1 MVLKVALY
9 IILVLSFIN
18 LNVYPESHSKYITS
32 KNDALIYNTNL
43 YQLNQGSVLDI
54 NLIHKENSYIS
65 DHKTAYL
72 KFSFNHSNVVTDD
85 TRDRYNII
93 IPDSCSIVKITTQ
106 AEKKN
111 KKKKRITYYNYI
123 EREEDKNNTVILK
136 CTLKDSEGNL
146 NSEIINEQDELR
158 VPVTIEE
165 VVGTGTKEEKF
176 TYMKG
181 TYIKADYHK
190 DYPTPPIKDDNVNT
204 EVEILKLPAEVIIE
218 NENPVE
224 IVNYD
229 YFKEWLEN
237 YAKQTN
243 YYDLI
248 TEYVSKG
255 YPNKESILKTNPEY
269 PGIIIKRH
277 ETEDNEIFYEYQ
289 IDENLIGYARTY
301 QVKDNFSNK
310 NKLNYMYFSS
320 EKKDKLEEALKF
332 YLKNYAY
339 SPPEDKEKYESVVN
353 YIENEGGISSIILS
367 DNKIN
372 GLTYNKNLS
381 QITLMES
388 ILDHIYNKEHKED
401 KKIRI
406 SFDTILNMRDVFRNN
421 IDIVFG
427 GTNGIVSQEAIK
439 ALNSN
444 SGISSSISSAVIK
457 NNTNLP
463 TAAKAFNDY
472 FTIYDSTNEYYLLIN
487 VYSDGQNYNYV
498 TINKIDYDYDK
509 ENNQSM
515 LEFTNNSDNT
525 LTIKI
530 KYNETG
536 NLNESGNIIT
546 DDGQLVTDNN
556 LSNVVKGLKEYFK
569 QEPFNQ
575 ELKFVTDS
583 KIDKVMTYS
592 ITKTILNPGN

>member
-1 MVLKVALY
+1 
-9 IILVLSFIN
+9 
-18 LNVYPESHSKYITS
+18 
-32 KNDALIYNTNL
+32 
-43 YQLNQGSVLDI
+43 
-54 NLIHKENSYIS
+54 
-65 DHKTAYL
+65 
-72 KFSFNHSNVVTDD
+72 
-85 TRDRYNII
+85 
-93 IPDSCSIVKITTQ
+93 
-106 AEKKN
+106 
-111 KKKKRITYYNYI
+111 
-123 EREEDKNNTVILK
+123 
-136 CTLKDSEGNL
+136 
-146 NSEIINEQDELR
+146 
-158 VPVTIEE
+158 
-165 VVGTGTKEEKF
+165 
-176 TYMKG
+176 MKG